1 MAENKRI
8 RVSTDTTA
16 LQELRQQGEAVLNT
30 FNQLEER
37 FKGLATESLDL
48 LHQQI
53 DLIKE
58 RNDLLNGAN
67 LGIQPP
73 RGEDGYQKQEDPHKA
88 PIRGTGRTD
97 DILRKI
103 LERTTSID
111 SKLKDPSATPGGG
124 ADQNKNQDDLGG
136 GGGNILNSK
145 LGRQIFSMAS
155 MAAIM
160 GVVKRVMGVVRMG
173 AEYEVGQATA
183 DNSYERRFAHL
194 ESGLMNTLTF
204 GLSGVLAKQERKMMS
219 RVDENLETSR
229 AYSQLYGMSYS
240 EAVAAQLRGYFG
252 EGIPDNYNEF
262 LKSISKRAYESGYAD
277 RHVDFDANDLSAGQ
291 VYSLSAPRRGPSI
304 AGAPLLGMVAH
315 YASKKID
322 ENRGESHS
330 SSWIQQGI
338 DKANFSAN
346 GGQEAHSDISQ
357 TLGLSLNEYYKKI
370 AELARAGVRQSNTSE
385 ADLYQM
391 LVGQTIRGYSN
402 EMMRQVLSV
411 TRFGAEGTMTG
422 TGVIQ
427 AMDTNLRKQG
437 YDDQYIASTLDEYVS
452 SFSRFAEN
460 MLGKVGRIETDN
472 MIQSMTSIQN
482 ATGTEG
488 RQLERIQ
495 DALTGQNVSK
505 DDVTQALL
513 LRTARQMNPNLSM
526 FDLEATIENMPNDIN
541 LQRQFL
547 KTIQDMTGGGDM
559 MKYTLQAIFPNL
571 SKNDILAITEGRKDL
586 TEIFDHG
593 SVERN
598 LYNPV
603 VAGEKLDQK
612 TVSEAGTE
620 NLQLLKG
627 FEQFFGQNG
636 QKIDDIVSA
645 IKQPRK
651 VDLDEE
657 ATTSIALGVKK
668 GVEDANIHIVE

>member
-48 LHQQI
+48 LHKQI

-73 RGEDGYQKQEDPHKA
+73 RGEDGVQEQKDPYKT
-88 PIRGTGRTD
+88 PIRGIGRTD
-97 DILRKI
+97 DILKKI
-103 LERTTSID
+103 LDRTSSID
-111 SKLKDPSATPGGG
+111 SKLKDTPATVGGEV
-124 ADQNKNQDDLGG
+124 DPNKDSNDLGG
-136 GGGNILNSK
+136 GGSNILNSK
-145 LGRQIFSMAS
+145 IGRQIFSMAS
-155 MAAIM
+155 IMAVV

-173 AEYEVGQATA
+173 EEYNVAQETA
-183 DNSYERRFAHL
+183 DSSYERRFAHL

-204 GLSGVLAKQERKMMS
+204 GLSGVLAKQERKMLS
-219 RVDENLETSR
+219 RVEENFETSR
-229 AYSQLYGMSYS
+229 SYSQLYGVSYND
-240 EAVAAQLRGYFG
+240 AIAAQLRGYFG
-252 EGIPDNYNEF
+252 VEPVKNYNEF
-262 LKSISKRAYESGYAD
+262 LKSISKNAYESGYTD
-277 RHVDFDANDLSAGQ
+277 KHIDVDANNLSGWE
-291 VYSLSAPRRGPSI
+291 VYNMSAPRRGPSI
-304 AGAPLLGMVAH
+304 AGGPLMAMTTH
-315 YASKKID
+315 YTAQALDKK
-322 ENRGESHS
+322 EGNSHS
-330 SSWIQQGI
+330 SNWIQEAV
-338 DKANFSAN
+338 DKVNF
-346 GGQEAHSDISQ
+346 GEEAHSSISQ
-357 TLGLSLNEYYKKI
+357 TLGLSLNDYYKKI
-370 AELARAGVRQSNTSE
+370 VELARAGVRASNTSE
-385 ADLYQM
+385 ADMYQM

-411 TRFGAEGTMTG
+411 TRFGAEGTITG
-422 TGVIQ
+422 AGVIQ

-460 MLGKVGRIETDN
+460 ILNKVGRIETDN

-488 RQLERIQ
+488 RQLERLQ
-495 DALTGQNVSK
+495 QALTGQNISK

-526 FDLEATIENMPNDIN
+526 FDLEAAIENMPNDIN

-547 KTIQDMTGGGDM
+547 QTIQEMTGGGDM

-571 SKNDILAITEGRKDL
+571 SKNDILTITEGRQDL
-586 TEIFDHG
+586 TDIFDHG
-593 SVERN
+593 SVEKN
-598 LYNPV
+598 LYKPE
-603 VAGEKLDQK
+603 VAGEMLDKK
-612 TVSEAGTE
+612 TVSEAGTA

-627 FEQFFGQNG
+627 FEQFFGENG
-636 QKIDDIVSA
+636 QKIDEIVSA
-645 IKQPRK
+645 VKQPRK
-651 VDLDEE
+651 VNLDEE
-657 ATTSIALGVKK
+657 ATTSIAIGVKK
-668 GVEDANIHIVE
+668 GVEGANIRIVE

>member
-48 LHQQI
+48 LHKQI

-103 LERTTSID
+103 LDRTSSID
-111 SKLKDPSATPGGG
+111 SKLKDAPATVGGEV
-124 ADQNKNQDDLGG
+124 DPNKDSNDLGG
-136 GGGNILNSK
+136 GGSNILNSK
-145 LGRQIFSMAS
+145 IGRQIFSMAS
-155 MAAIM
+155 IMAVV

-173 AEYEVGQATA
+173 EEYNVAQETA
-183 DNSYERRFAHL
+183 DSSYERRFAHL

-204 GLSGVLAKQERKMMS
+204 GLSGVLAKQERKMLS
-219 RVDENLETSR
+219 RVEENFETSR
-229 AYSQLYGMSYS
+229 SYSQLYGVSYND
-240 EAVAAQLRGYFG
+240 AIAAQLRGYFG
-252 EGIPDNYNEF
+252 VEPVKNYNEF
-262 LKSISKRAYESGYAD
+262 LKSISKNAYESGYTD
-277 RHVDFDANDLSAGQ
+277 KHIDVDANNLSGWE
-291 VYSLSAPRRGPSI
+291 VYNMSAPRRGPSV
-304 AGAPLLGMVAH
+304 AGGPLMAMTAH
-315 YASKKID
+315 YTAQALDKKD
-322 ENRGESHS
+322 GNSHS
-330 SSWIQQGI
+330 SNWIQEAV
-338 DKANFSAN
+338 DKVNF
-346 GGQEAHSDISQ
+346 GEEAHSSISQ
-357 TLGLSLNEYYKKI
+357 TLGLSLNDYYKKI
-370 AELARAGVRQSNTSE
+370 VELARAGVRASNTSE
-385 ADLYQM
+385 ADMYQM

-422 TGVIQ
+422 AGVIQ

-495 DALTGQNVSK
+495 NALTGQNVSK

-571 SKNDILAITEGRKDL
+571 SKNDILTITEGRQDL
-586 TEIFDHG
+586 TDIFDHG
-593 SVERN
+593 SVEKN
-598 LYNPV
+598 LYKPE
-603 VAGEKLDQK
+603 VAGEMLDKK
-612 TVSEAGTE
+612 TVSEAGTA

-627 FEQFFGQNG
+627 FEQFFGENG
-636 QKIDDIVSA
+636 QKIDEIVSA
-645 IKQPRK
+645 VKQPRK
-651 VDLDEE
+651 VNLDEE
-657 ATTSIALGVKK
+657 ATTSIAIGVKK
-668 GVEDANIHIVE
+668 GVEGANIRIVE